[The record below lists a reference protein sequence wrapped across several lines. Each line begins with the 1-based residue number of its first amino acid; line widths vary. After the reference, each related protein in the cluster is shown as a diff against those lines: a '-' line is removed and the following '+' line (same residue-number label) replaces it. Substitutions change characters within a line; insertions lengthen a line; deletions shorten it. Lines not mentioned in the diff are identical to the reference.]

1 MARQNDGYD
10 TDSGLVD
17 EINGGVITDAV
28 YETDVDY
35 KNGEVPRLVLQIQTE
50 TDGEITAKYGTGP
63 GWEIIDDG
71 KAVNHPSKDNFNKNT
86 DMGKLVSSIVECGG
100 RETMSKRGRP
110 QQAATFKGLVVD
122 MERVEYTATLRDE
135 VDPETGKPAVVK
147 WDRLM
152 FTGIQG
158 GSGGSASPAAAKDAD
173 AMEAEVKGQVETIWN
188 ETKPDHEAF
197 MERTFVEVPAVL
209 LDPKLE
215 QWVADS
221 GNWS

>member
-100 RETMSKRGRP
+100 RETMSKRR
-110 QQAATFKGLVVD
+110 
-122 MERVEYTATLRDE
+122 
-135 VDPETGKPAVVK
+135 
-147 WDRLM
+147 
-152 FTGIQG
+152 
-158 GSGGSASPAAAKDAD
+158 
-173 AMEAEVKGQVETIWN
+173 
-188 ETKPDHEAF
+188 
-197 MERTFVEVPAVL
+197 
-209 LDPKLE
+209 
-215 QWVADS
+215 
-221 GNWS
+221 